1 MKIDKVSL
9 ILMIVVVFTAFL
21 WISSCRHDPVFPSN
35 MREVCFET
43 EVLPVFLNSC
53 AISGCHDGSG
63 EQTPYNNYVDIS
75 HGVIPGNPNGSQ
87 IYQSIIKKFG
97 ETRMPPDKPLSLG
110 NRTIIRVWIEQGAK
124 LTLCQDSINKPPAA
138 FSSKTCFTRDILPVL
153 SSSCAMANC
162 HDAITHAEGYIYA
175 SYSTTMNSVV
185 PGNPA
190 GSRLY
195 RVISATTGESRMPPS
210 PLPRLAQAQIDSIA
224 AWISRGALNEVCG
237 ETCDTINPVT
247 FSGVIW
253 PAIQTNCTG
262 CHTGSAPA
270 AGISLTNY
278 ANVQTVAASGLLI
291 NSLTGNGV
299 IKMPPSGSLS
309 PCKIRQ
315 FQIWIKNGYQN
326 N

>member
-1 MKIDKVSL
+1 M
-9 ILMIVVVFTAFL
+9 T
-21 WISSCRHDPVFPSN
+21 
-35 MREVCFET
+35 
-43 EVLPVFLNSC
+43 
-53 AISGCHDGSG
+53 
-63 EQTPYNNYVDIS
+63 
-75 HGVIPGNPNGSQ
+75 
-87 IYQSIIKKFG
+87 
-97 ETRMPPDKPLSLG
+97 
-110 NRTIIRVWIEQGAK
+110 
-124 LTLCQDSINKPPAA
+124 
-138 FSSKTCFTRDILPVL
+138 
-153 SSSCAMANC
+153 NC

-175 SYSTTMNSVV
+175 SYSTTMNTVA

-210 PLPRLAQAQIDSIA
+210 PRPRLAQAQIDSIA